1 MLSLGRLL
9 RSRHTNPLARWQ
21 GRQDNTRCFDLSTY
35 RDLSCV
41 MMYYD
46 IRRYTNVKHFL
57 FPQAPQGKW
66 SSKVAG
72 GVKEDWWRFFETW
85 TGAWLAQNPTSH
97 MILSKNERSV
107 AGTFSPTIFFH
118 TRLLSSTWTSLQ
130 HCWGGASPSLEVS
143 FLFYLS
149 FRKKTRWILASHVP
163 TTFLYF
169 VPVVCSVFA

>member
-1 MLSLGRLL
+1 MMHKHLSWYMFIYHAIWAYITLDDQV
-9 RSRHTNPLARWQ
+9 SWNIIEH
-21 GRQDNTRCFDLSTY
+21 DMC
-35 RDLSCV
+35 SCV
-41 MMYYD
+41 MMYD
-46 IRRYTNVKHFL
+46 IRVTHIWRYKCVKYFL

-97 MILSKNERSV
+97 KILSKNERSV

-130 HCWGGASPSLEVS
+130 HCWGGASPSFEVS
-143 FLFYLS
+143 FLFYLF
-149 FRKKTRWILASHVP
+149 FRKKTRRILASHVP
-163 TTFLYF
+163 KTFL
-169 VPVVCSVFA
+169 